1 METILINIFA
11 LGSGAIATAVVIWW
25 CIQEYKTNNY

>member
-1 METILINIFA
+1 METILLNIFA

-25 CIQEYKTNNY
+25 CIQQEKDY